1 MYARL
6 PARVASHFGP
16 SGAPN
21 GWMPRELFVGIYVF
35 VVVLLGAM
43 MLGTAYT
50 LPRTPD
56 NRVNLPHKEYWLAP
70 ERRAETYAWLQ
81 NFFFWSGM
89 VWTSLKIPLTALK
102 AASLSAEIR
111 AIAIALVVSFSGIA
125 VGIFFLSFTYKQLL
139 FVWFGLSG
147 AFYGIMQETDPTLRV
162 KVGWKDCAGVVLA
175 NVGIIGLLWAYTRAR
190 GN

>member
-1 MYARL
+1 MNVRAAKTAFLAAGAACLGQAAYMYARL

-81 NFFFWSGM
+81 NFFFWSGIGTFALLFD
-89 VWTSLKIPLTALK
+89 VFRQALRVNLGAAARLEHPLFDLALYV
-102 AASLSAEIR
+102 LY
-111 AIAIALVVSFSGIA
+111 A
-125 VGIFFLSFTYKQLL
+125 VGWVVAMMRRFSK
-139 FVWFGLSG
+139 VPAG
-147 AFYGIMQETDPTLRV
+147 A
-162 KVGWKDCAGVVLA
+162 
-175 NVGIIGLLWAYTRAR
+175 
-190 GN
+190 